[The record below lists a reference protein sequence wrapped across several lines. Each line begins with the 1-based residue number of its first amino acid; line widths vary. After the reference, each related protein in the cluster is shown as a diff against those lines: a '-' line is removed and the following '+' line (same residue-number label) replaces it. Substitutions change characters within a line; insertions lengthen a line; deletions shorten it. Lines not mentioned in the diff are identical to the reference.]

1 MSVELTSF
9 ILLGSLLV
17 LLAAGLE
24 IAVSIGVVAS
34 VGLLFFVPGHP
45 IDQFAFKAF
54 ESMNSFTLTAVPLFV
69 FMGVV
74 FHSSGVIRILFS
86 AGDKLIRGLP
96 GGLACSV
103 ILGNGIFGAMCGS
116 SLAATATF
124 GKIFYPNM
132 ERLGYAPNLTLGSI
146 AVGGTLSVL
155 IPPSLVL
162 IIYGGWQNV
171 SVARLFA
178 GGLIPGILLSLA
190 LIVTVI
196 VLVKLNPDL
205 APKMQSVDVRE
216 KLTAAC
222 QILPFLL
229 VIIIILGMIFM
240 GIMTPTES
248 GALGAFLSIVFAFAY
263 RKMSFSVLKE
273 SMWTSVRVTS
283 MLAFLMFTAKVL
295 GQVFHYLG
303 LIEIFSA
310 FIGNLPFGKY
320 GILIIIYVMY
330 IILGMFFEGISML
343 VLTFP
348 FVTPIIENL
357 GFDAIWFGV
366 VYVVL
371 AEISLVTPPFGLN
384 LFVLNSVVPEQ
395 DVMKI
400 ALGVVPFII
409 PLFFMIALLT
419 VVPELVL
426 WLPSVLY

>member
-1 MSVELTSF
+1 MEAGLAAL
-9 ILLGSLLV
+9 ILLSGLAV

-24 IAVSIGVVAS
+24 IAVSIGIVAS
-34 VGLLFFVPGHP
+34 AGLLFFVPGNP

-54 ESMNSFTLTAVPLFV
+54 GSMNSFTLTAVPLFV

-74 FHSSGVIRILFS
+74 FHSSGVIRILFNA
-86 AGDKLIRGLP
+86 AGKLISGVP
-96 GGLACSV
+96 GGLVCSV
-103 ILGNGIFGAMCGS
+103 ILGNGIFGAMSGS

-132 ERLGYAPNLTLGSI
+132 ERLGYSSRLTLGSI

-155 IPPSLVL
+155 IPPSVVL
-162 IIYGGWQNV
+162 IVYGGWQNV

-178 GGLIPGILLSLA
+178 AGLIPGILLCLA
-190 LIVTVI
+190 LMGTVI
-196 VLVKLNPDL
+196 VLVKLNPGL
-205 APKMQSVDVRE
+205 APKMQHVDIKE
-216 KLTAAC
+216 KLAAAG
-222 QILPFLL
+222 QVLPFLL

-248 GALGAFLSIVFAFAY
+248 GAIGAFLSVVFACAY
-263 RKMSFSVLKE
+263 RKMSLSVIKE
-273 SMWTSVRVTS
+273 STWSAVKITS

-295 GQVFHYLG
+295 GQVFQYLG
-303 LIEIFSA
+303 LTEMFSV
-310 FIGNLPFGKY
+310 FMVNLPLGKY

-348 FVTPIIENL
+348 LVTPIIENL

-384 LFVLNSVVPEQ
+384 LFVLNSVVPDQ
-395 DVMKI
+395 DIMKI

-419 VVPELVL
+419 VFPELAL
-426 WLPSVLY
+426 WLPGILY